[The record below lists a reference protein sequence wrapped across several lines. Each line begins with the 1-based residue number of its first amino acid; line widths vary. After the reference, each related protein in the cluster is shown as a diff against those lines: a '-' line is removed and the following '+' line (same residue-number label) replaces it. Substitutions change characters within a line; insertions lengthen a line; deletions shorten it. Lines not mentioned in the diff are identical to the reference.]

1 MMMVMV
7 MVGRRYLD
15 DKDEDKEEI
24 DELVG
29 GEMLVWTKQYD
40 KRHQPR
46 IDR

>member
-29 GEMLVWTKQYD
+29 GEMLV
-40 KRHQPR
+40 
-46 IDR
+46 

>member
-1 MMMVMV
+1 MMMMVM

-29 GEMLVWTKQYD
+29 GEMLV
-40 KRHQPR
+40 
-46 IDR
+46 

>member
-1 MMMVMV
+1 

-29 GEMLVWTKQYD
+29 GEMLV
-40 KRHQPR
+40 
-46 IDR
+46 